1 MLSSTVRLFMGFSIP
16 YTDNDEGNVCAL
28 PLAGFYL
35 NITPLVIDAQ
45 VYGTKLHHVSHK
57 ASYWRLFPSFSQYVS
72 RSLFRFDA
80 HK

>member
-1 MLSSTVRLFMGFSIP
+1 MLFSTVRMFMGFSIP

-28 PLAGFYL
+28 PGFYL

-45 VYGTKLHHVSHK
+45 VFGTKLHRVSHK

-72 RSLFRFDA
+72 RSLFTFDA